1 LLDYGLSDIKLFL
14 NLKTPRSL

>member
-14 NLKTPRSL
+14 NFKTPRSL